1 MLSVALTGNI
11 ASGKSAV
18 GAVWAARGARVIEA
32 DALARL
38 AVAPGTEALER
49 IADRWGRDVLLPSG
63 ELDRSAIREIV
74 FRDPDERL
82 WLESVIHPVVGRL
95 RAEEA
100 AAEADAG
107 ADVVVSDIPL
117 LFEGGLEDRFDL
129 VVLVDAPEA
138 VRRMRLI
145 ELRGLDP
152 DSADRIIAAQMPSAL
167 KRDRADI
174 IIDNVGSLA
183 DLERRARE
191 VWTTIEERAEAEA
204 RG

>member
-1 MLSVALTGNI
+1 VLSVALTGNI
-11 ASGKSAV
+11 ASGKSTV

-38 AVAPGTEALER
+38 AVAPGTEVLEQ

-138 VRRMRLI
+138 VRRTRLI

-191 VWTTIEERAEAEA
+191 IWTTIEERAEAEA

>member
-11 ASGKSAV
+11 ASGKSTV

-38 AVAPGTEALER
+38 AVAPGTEVLEQ

-138 VRRMRLI
+138 VRRTRLI

-152 DSADRIIAAQMPSAL
+152 DSADRIIAAQMLSAL

>member
-1 MLSVALTGNI
+1 VLSVALTGNI
-11 ASGKSAV
+11 ASGKSTV

-38 AVAPGTEALER
+38 AVAPGTEVLEQ

-138 VRRMRLI
+138 VRRTRLI

-152 DSADRIIAAQMPSAL
+152 DSADRIIAAQMLSAL

>member
-11 ASGKSAV
+11 ASGKSTV

-38 AVAPGTEALER
+38 AVAPGTEVLEQ

-138 VRRMRLI
+138 VRRTRLI

-191 VWTTIEERAEAEA
+191 IWTTIEERAEAEA